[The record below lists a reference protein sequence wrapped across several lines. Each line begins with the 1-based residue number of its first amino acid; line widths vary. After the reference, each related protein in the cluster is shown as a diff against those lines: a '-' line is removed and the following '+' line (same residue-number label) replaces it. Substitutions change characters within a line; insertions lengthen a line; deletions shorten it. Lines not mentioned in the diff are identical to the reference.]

1 MSVDTQP
8 PQTAEEPPSPVAGR
22 VIATLGRFSDLRL
35 LAVILIAVAAL
46 SLSSDAFFTSRN
58 LSSVG
63 LYWAF
68 VAMAALGQLFVVIV
82 GGIDLSVGS
91 TMGLAGIVTASI
103 MADGGS
109 PVLAFGA
116 GLLIGIAVGF
126 FNGFITAYVGIT
138 SFIVT
143 LATLQMVR
151 GITLGFKQGQAV
163 SGLPDGFLE
172 LGTRPILG
180 IPIPIWIMVVL
191 AVIVWL
197 VLSRTAQGRDFYAI
211 GSNRVASGL
220 SGVRVKRRTMIA
232 FGLSG
237 LFAALAG
244 VMITARL
251 GSAVPN
257 AGVGMELTVIAAVVI
272 GGASLAGGKGTAL
285 GVLLGALLISLVNN
299 ALVLL
304 SVPTYWQQT
313 FIGAVILIAAM
324 FDLIRRRTRS
334 A

>member
-1 MSVDTQP
+1 MSAKTSNHSQDKSEGVSNARRILARLNSFT
-8 PQTAEEPPSPVAGR
+8 
-22 VIATLGRFSDLRL
+22 DLRL
-35 LAVILIAVAAL
+35 LGVVVLVMAILS
-46 SLSSDAFFTSRN
+46 SLSTAFFTTRN

-63 LYWAF
+63 LYWSF

-91 TMGLAGIVTASI
+91 TMGLSGIVTASV
-103 MADGGS
+103 MAGGGN
-109 PVLAFGA
+109 PWFAFALGLAI
-116 GLLIGIAVGF
+116 GLAVGF
-126 FNGFITAYVGIT
+126 INGFLSAYVRIT

-143 LATLQMVR
+143 LATLEIVR

-180 IPIPIWIMVVL
+180 IPIPIWMMTILAVMVSVVL
-191 AVIVWL
+191 R
-197 VLSRTAQGRDFYAI
+197 RTAQGRDFYAI
-211 GSNRVASGL
+211 GSNRVAAGL
-220 SGVRVKRRTMIA
+220 SGVSVNRRMMSA
-232 FGLSG
+232 FAISG
-237 LFAALAG
+237 FFSALAG
-244 VMITARL
+244 LMITARL

-272 GGASLAGGKGTAL
+272 GGASLSGGKGTPFGA
-285 GVLLGALLISLVNN
+285 LLGALLISLVNN

-313 FIGAVILIAAM
+313 FIGAVILIAAAL
-324 FDLIRRRTRS
+324 DLLRRRSRS

>member
-8 PQTAEEPPSPVAGR
+8 EQTVVEPSVPLGR
-22 VIATLGRFSDLRL
+22 RLVSSLGRFSDLRL
-35 LAVILIAVAAL
+35 LAVILIAMLAM
-46 SLSSDAFFTSRN
+46 SLTSSAFLTTRN

-91 TMGLAGIVTASI
+91 TMGLAGIVTAS
-103 MADGGS
+103 MMVDGAS
-109 PVLAFGA
+109 PVVAVGA
-116 GLLIGIAVGF
+116 GLLIGVTVGL
-126 FNGFITAYVGIT
+126 FNGVITAYLGIT

-143 LATLQMVR
+143 LATLEMVR

-180 IPIPIWIMVVL
+180 VPTPVWIMAVL
-191 AVIVWL
+191 AVVVWV
-197 VLSRTAQGRDFYAI
+197 VLSRSAQGRDFYAV
-211 GSNRVASGL
+211 GSNRVAAGL

-232 FGLSG
+232 FLLSG
-237 LFAALAG
+237 FFASLAG

-272 GGASLAGGKGTAL
+272 GGASLAGGTGTAL

-313 FIGAVILIAAM
+313 FIGAVILIAAA
-324 FDLIRRRTRS
+324 FDLIRRRSRS

>member
-8 PQTAEEPPSPVAGR
+8 EQTVVEPSVPLGR
-22 VIATLGRFSDLRL
+22 RLVSSLGRFSDLRL
-35 LAVILIAVAAL
+35 LAVILIAMLAM
-46 SLSSDAFFTSRN
+46 SLTSSAFLTTRN

-91 TMGLAGIVTASI
+91 TMGLAGIVTAS
-103 MADGGS
+103 MMVDGAS
-109 PVLAFGA
+109 PVVAVGA
-116 GLLIGIAVGF
+116 GLLIGVTVGL
-126 FNGFITAYVGIT
+126 FNGFITAYLGIT

-143 LATLQMVR
+143 LATLEMVR

-172 LGTRPILG
+172 LGTRPSLG
-180 IPIPIWIMVVL
+180 VPTPVWIMAVL
-191 AVIVWL
+191 AVVVWV
-197 VLSRTAQGRDFYAI
+197 VLSRSAQGRDFYAV
-211 GSNRVASGL
+211 GSNRVAAGL

-232 FGLSG
+232 FLLSG
-237 LFAALAG
+237 FFASLAG

-272 GGASLAGGKGTAL
+272 GGASLAGGTGTAL

-313 FIGAVILIAAM
+313 FIGAVILIAAA
-324 FDLIRRRTRS
+324 FDLIRRRSRS

>member
-1 MSVDTQP
+1 M
-8 PQTAEEPPSPVAGR
+8 
-22 VIATLGRFSDLRL
+22 ATLGRFSDLRL
-35 LAVILIAVAAL
+35 LGVIVLAMLAL
-46 SLSSDAFFTSRN
+46 SLSSSAFFTTRN

-103 MADGGS
+103 MSDGGNS
-109 PVLAFGA
+109 TVAVGA
-116 GLLIGIAVGF
+116 GLLIGLAVGL
-126 FNGFITAYVGIT
+126 FNGFITSYVGIT

-151 GITLGFKQGQAV
+151 GITLGYKQGQAV

-172 LGTRPILG
+172 LGTRPIMG
-180 IPIPIWIMVVL
+180 VPIPIWIMSGL
-191 AVIVWL
+191 AIIVWI

-211 GSNRVASGL
+211 GSNRVAAGL

-232 FGLSG
+232 FVLSG
-237 LFAALAG
+237 FFAALAG

>member
-1 MSVDTQP
+1 MSVEKRTEIP
-8 PQTAEEPPSPVAGR
+8 AE
-22 VIATLGRFSDLRL
+22 ATVDSLGRRLLSSLGRISDLRL
-35 LAVILIAVAAL
+35 LGLIVLAMIAL
-46 SLSSDAFFTSRN
+46 SLASSAFFTTRN

-91 TMGLAGIVTASI
+91 TMGLSGIVTASI
-103 MADGGS
+103 MADGGN
-109 PVLAFGA
+109 PYIAMAA

-163 SGLPDGFLE
+163 SGLPDWFLQ

-180 IPIPIWIMVVL
+180 VPIPIWMMAGL

-197 VLSRTAQGRDFYAI
+197 ALSRTAQGRDFYAI
-211 GSNRVASGL
+211 GSNRVAAGL

-232 FGLSG
+232 FGMSG
-237 LFAALAG
+237 FFAALAG

-272 GGASLAGGKGTAL
+272 GGASLSGGKGTAL

-324 FDLIRRRTRS
+324 FDLIRRQSRT

>member
-1 MSVDTQP
+1 MSVDTQ
-8 PQTAEEPPSPVAGR
+8 AKHAVGEPTVPLARR
-22 VIATLGRFSDLRL
+22 VMARLGRFSDLRL
-35 LAVILIAVAAL
+35 LGVILLAVVAL
-46 SLSSDAFFTSRN
+46 SFSSEAFFTGRN

-63 LYWAF
+63 LYWSF

-103 MADGGS
+103 MADGGNPS
-109 PVLAFGA
+109 LAFVA
-116 GLLIGIAVGF
+116 GLLIGIAVGL
-126 FNGFITAYVGIT
+126 FNGLITAYVGVT

-143 LATLQMVR
+143 LGTLQMVR

-180 IPIPIWIMVVL
+180 VPIPIWMMAVL
-191 AVIVWL
+191 AIVVWL

-211 GSNRVASGL
+211 GSNRVAAGL

-232 FGLSG
+232 FVLSG

-324 FDLIRRRTRS
+324 FDLIRRRSRS

>member
-8 PQTAEEPPSPVAGR
+8 EQTVVEPSVPLGR
-22 VIATLGRFSDLRL
+22 RLVSSLGRFSDLRL
-35 LAVILIAVAAL
+35 LAVILIAMLAM
-46 SLSSDAFFTSRN
+46 SLTSSAFLTTRN

-91 TMGLAGIVTASI
+91 TMGLAGIVTAS
-103 MADGGS
+103 MMVDGAS
-109 PVLAFGA
+109 PVVAVGA
-116 GLLIGIAVGF
+116 GLLIGVTVGL
-126 FNGFITAYVGIT
+126 FNGFITAYLGIT

-143 LATLQMVR
+143 LATLEMVR

-163 SGLPDGFLE
+163 SGVPDGFLE

-180 IPIPIWIMVVL
+180 VPTPVWSKAVL
-191 AVIVWL
+191 AVVVWV
-197 VLSRTAQGRDFYAI
+197 VLSRSAQGRDFYAV
-211 GSNRVASGL
+211 GSNRVAAGL

-232 FGLSG
+232 FLLSG
-237 LFAALAG
+237 FFASLAG

-272 GGASLAGGKGTAL
+272 GGASLAGGTGTAL

-313 FIGAVILIAAM
+313 FIGAVILIAAA
-324 FDLIRRRTRS
+324 FDLIRRRSRS

>member
-1 MSVDTQP
+1 MSSSSSIETSSWGG
-8 PQTAEEPPSPVAGR
+8 TGR
-22 VIATLGRFSDLRL
+22 SISAYLGKFSDLRL
-35 LAVILIAVAAL
+35 LAAIAVAMVVL
-46 SLSSDAFFTSRN
+46 SLSSDAFLTGKN

-103 MADGGS
+103 MAEGGN
-109 PVLAFGA
+109 PIWAFVV
-116 GLLIGIAVGF
+116 GLLIGLAVGA
-126 FNGFITAYVGIT
+126 FNGVVVAYIGIT

-151 GITLGFKQGQAV
+151 GITLGYKQGQAV
-163 SGLPDGFLE
+163 SGLPEGFLE
-172 LGTRPILG
+172 LGTAPVLG
-180 IPIPIWIMVVL
+180 VPIPIWIAVFL
-191 AVIVWL
+191 AVIVWI
-197 VLSRTAQGRDFYAI
+197 VLAKTALGRDMYAV
-211 GSNRVASGL
+211 GSNRVAAGL
-220 SGVRVKRRTMIA
+220 SGVPVKRRILLA
-232 FGLSG
+232 FIFSG
-237 LFAALAG
+237 LFAGLAG
-244 VMITARL
+244 VMVTARL

-313 FIGAVILIAAM
+313 FIGAVILVAAM
-324 FDLIRRRTRS
+324 FDLFRRRSRTQ
-334 A
+334 

>member
-1 MSVDTQP
+1 MTVSSTSVDAP
-8 PQTAEEPPSPVAGR
+8 ERDSLGNSFLSY
-22 VIATLGRFSDLRL
+22 LGRFSDLRL
-35 LAVILIAVAAL
+35 LAAIAVAMVIL
-46 SLSSDAFFTSRN
+46 SFTSDAFLTGRN

-91 TMGLAGIVTASI
+91 TMGLAGIVTASM
-103 MADGGS
+103 MAEGGN
-109 PVLAFGA
+109 PVFAFVV
-116 GLLIGIAVGF
+116 GLLIGLAVGL
-126 FNGFITAYVGIT
+126 FNGVFVAYIGIT

-163 SGLPDGFLE
+163 SGLPEGFLE
-172 LGTRPILG
+172 LGTAPVLG
-180 IPIPIWIMVVL
+180 VPIPIWIAIGL
-191 AVIVWL
+191 AVVVWL
-197 VLSRTAQGRDFYAI
+197 VLSRTSVGRDLYAV
-211 GSNRVASGL
+211 GSSRVAAGL
-220 SGVRVKRRTMIA
+220 SGVPVKRRVLLA
-232 FGLSG
+232 FVLSG
-237 LFAALAG
+237 AFAALAG
-244 VMITARL
+244 VMVTARL

-313 FIGAVILIAAM
+313 FIGAVILIAAL
-324 FDLIRRRTRS
+324 FDLVRRRTRNG
-334 A
+334 

>member
-1 MSVDTQP
+1 MSVEINNQQRVEGDAVG
-8 PQTAEEPPSPVAGR
+8 TAR
-22 VIATLGRFSDLRL
+22 RIAARLNSFTDLRL
-35 LAVILIAVAAL
+35 LGVVVLVMAILS
-46 SLSSDAFFTSRN
+46 SLSSAFFTTRN

-68 VAMAALGQLFVVIV
+68 VAIAALGQLFVVII

-91 TMGLAGIVTASI
+91 TMGLAGIVTASV
-103 MADGGS
+103 MADGGN
-109 PVLAFGA
+109 PWFAFGL
-116 GLLIGIAVGF
+116 GLLIGLAVGF
-126 FNGFITAYVGIT
+126 FNGFISAYIRIT

-143 LATLQMVR
+143 LATLEIVR
-151 GITLGFKQGQAV
+151 GITLGYKQGQAV

-180 IPIPIWIMVVL
+180 IPIPIWIMAIL
-191 AVIVWL
+191 AVIVSIIL
-197 VLSRTAQGRDFYAI
+197 RRTAQGRDFYAI
-211 GSNRVASGL
+211 GSNRVAAGL
-220 SGVRVKRRTMIA
+220 SGVPVNRRMMSA
-232 FGLSG
+232 FAISG
-237 LFAALAG
+237 FFSALAG

-272 GGASLAGGKGTAL
+272 GGASLSGGKGTAL
-285 GVLLGALLISLVNN
+285 GALLGALLISLVNN

-313 FIGAVILIAAM
+313 FIGAVILIAAAL
-324 FDLIRRRTRS
+324 DLLRRRSRS

>member
-1 MSVDTQP
+1 MSVDVQHQ
-8 PQTAEEPPSPVAGR
+8 QTAQEPATPLGR
-22 VIATLGRFSDLRL
+22 RLMASLGRFSDLRL
-35 LAVILIAVAAL
+35 LGVILIAVVAL
-46 SLSSDAFFTSRN
+46 SLSSDAFFTARN

-91 TMGLAGIVTASI
+91 TMGLAGIVTAS
-103 MADGGS
+103 MMVDGAN
-109 PVLAFGA
+109 PAIAFGI
-116 GLLIGIAVGF
+116 GLLIGIAVGM
-126 FNGFITAYVGIT
+126 FNGFVTAYVGIT

-151 GITLGFKQGQAV
+151 GITLGYKQGQAV

-180 IPIPIWIMVVL
+180 IPIPIWMMGVL
-191 AVIVWL
+191 TVIVWL

-211 GSNRVASGL
+211 GSNRVAAGL
-220 SGVRVKRRTMIA
+220 SGVRVKWRTMMA
-232 FGLSG
+232 FVLSG
-237 LFAALAG
+237 FFAALAG